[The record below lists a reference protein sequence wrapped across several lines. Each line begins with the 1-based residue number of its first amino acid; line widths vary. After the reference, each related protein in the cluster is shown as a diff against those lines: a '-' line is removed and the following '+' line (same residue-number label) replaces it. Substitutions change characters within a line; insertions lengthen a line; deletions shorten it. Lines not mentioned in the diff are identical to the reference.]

1 MFVSYKT
8 SGENVRVKDLVKG
21 NFAIIFME
29 NGFASLFNDF
39 D

>member
-1 MFVSYKT
+1 MFVSYET
-8 SGENVRVKDLVKG
+8 SGETVRVKDLVKG